1 MINKRIEQEI
11 NKIYNEVFKKIFTP
25 QRIVRLSNGNK
36 RQIERAVMQLK
47 NSDDYKK
54 FAKEF
59 AKKLAQQG
67 LNRQRGIWRKYFKAA
82 KEKHY
87 VGLPVNFKDFE
98 YKVMQNAIKENFKM
112 IKSIPEEVLKLTE
125 HKYIDTMIEQVAK
138 GSIGRNTFKQQL
150 TMHGVKNAKVIAR
163 TETAKLQTVITEN
176 RAKEL
181 GSIAYTWRSSNDKR
195 TRPSHKAMNDVIVF
209 WRTVLEEKP
218 LLDKMYGNA
227 GEFPNCRCDPH
238 PIFDEDDLTKS
249 NYRVYDYRT
258 HSIISMSKQQL
269 VQALKQGFL
278 A

>member
-67 LNRQRGIWRKYFKAA
+67 LNKQRGIWRKYFKAA
-82 KEKHY
+82 KEKNY

-138 GSIGRNTFKQQL
+138 GSIGRDTFKKQL
-150 TMHGVKNAKVIAR
+150 AEHGVKNAKVIAR
-163 TETAKLQTVITEN
+163 TETAKLQTAITEN

-195 TRPSHKAMNDVIVF
+195 TRPSHKAMNGVIVF
-209 WRTVLEEKP
+209 WRTALEEKP
-218 LLDKMYGNA
+218 LLDNMHGNA

-238 PIFDEDDLTKS
+238 LIFDEDDLTKS
-249 NYRVYDYRT
+249 NYQVYDYRT

-269 VQALKQGFL
+269 VQILKQGFL